1 MTFRATLPPVDFA
14 YDDASD
20 EAKRRRLL
28 HQIEMIR
35 VSFTEMAVRLNEG
48 TACRLPHEQQKLFD
62 FHPDP
67 YLAANRMSEAYCR
80 IVVAE
85 MRIQEDDDTRAK
97 RQAEEQARREQA
109 AQAAEAAK
117 RRQEEEAVAAPA
129 EAKRDLVRRA
139 TGFAHRQSFPGLTA
153 LERED
158 LLGELLEDFEDFA
171 DYRDD
176 PIEIVAEFCRTFARD
191 AEAELSDIPA
201 FAHKVGEP
209 ANAEKRLRQNCRA
222 WAAKCVER
230 FIEPDI
236 IEALA
241 PPAPPE
247 LAQGPPKAA

>member
-1 MTFRATLPPVDFA
+1 
-14 YDDASD
+14 
-20 EAKRRRLL
+20 
-28 HQIEMIR
+28 
-35 VSFTEMAVRLNEG
+35 
-48 TACRLPHEQQKLFD
+48 
-62 FHPDP
+62 
-67 YLAANRMSEAYCR
+67 MSEAYCR

-85 MRIQEDDDTRAK
+85 MRIQEDDDARAK
-97 RQAEEQARREQA
+97 RQGEEQARREQA
-109 AQAAEAAK
+109 AQAAEAAQ
-117 RRQEEEAVAAPA
+117 RRQEEEAAAAPA

-139 TGFAHRQSFPGLTA
+139 AGFAHRQAFPGLTA

-158 LLGELLEDFEDFA
+158 LLGGLLEDFEDYA

-176 PIEIVAEFCRTFARD
+176 PIAIVADFCRTFARD
-191 AEAELSDIPA
+191 ADAELSDIPA
-201 FAHKVGEP
+201 FARRVGEP
-209 ANAEKRLRQNCRA
+209 ADAEERLRQNCRA